1 MTSDLFY
8 RIELRTGGREQIG
21 DGAYILRGRD
31 LTWKGQLL
39 ATIDAVSSLS
49 PSRHTVTPD
58 GYTMS
63 ASIMNCVEHGAG
75 SLTDADTGTPPD
87 DHATGR
93 PSPSMPR
100 RGRSACGLAA
110 AEADCNRSSSSPM
123 IRCHSFSSER
133 LPRSYLGYFGNDS
146 AALALELLRA
156 AFSLRAVQRYWR
168 LPPSPW
174 RRRNLN
180 LVISFDAVR
189 DV

>member
-1 MTSDLFY
+1 MDGARKHAIQALNDQRPFFNK
-8 RIELRTGGREQIG
+8 IDLRTGGREQIG

-49 PSRHTVTPD
+49 PFRHTVTPD

-75 SLTDADTGTPPD
+75 SLTDADTGAPPD
-87 DHATGR
+87 HHATR
-93 PSPSMPR
+93 NPSPSMLGETPQ
-100 RGRSACGLAA
+100 GPISANSATILR
-110 AEADCNRSSSSPM
+110 RSSLN
-123 IRCHSFSSER
+123 SF
-133 LPRSYLGYFGNDS
+133 
-146 AALALELLRA
+146 RA
-156 AFSLRAVQRYWR
+156 AFSLRAVQRYWH
-168 LPPSPW
+168 LPLSPR

-189 DV
+189 HV

>member
-1 MTSDLFY
+1 VDGARKHVIQALNDQRPFFNK
-8 RIELRTGGREQIG
+8 IDLRTGGREQIG

-87 DHATGR
+87 DHATGN

-100 RGRSACGLAA
+100 RGRSACDLAA

-133 LPRSYLGYFGNDS
+133 LPKVLS
-146 AALALELLRA
+146 
-156 AFSLRAVQRYWR
+156 R
-168 LPPSPW
+168 LF
-174 RRRNLN
+174 RRR
-180 LVISFDAVR
+180 FCGAHR
-189 DV
+189 